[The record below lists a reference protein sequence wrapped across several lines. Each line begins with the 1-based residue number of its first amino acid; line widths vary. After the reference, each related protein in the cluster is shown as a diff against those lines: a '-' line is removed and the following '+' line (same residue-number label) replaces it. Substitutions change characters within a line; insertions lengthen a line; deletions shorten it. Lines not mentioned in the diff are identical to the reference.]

1 MQAGRSRYQLRKVF
15 TYLRNSHDNPNIL
28 NPEELVPFK
37 ETMLDENL
45 IQQINKFNNVKAQ
58 KQRQALLLYQ
68 AEQDRLKQLEIQ
80 KARDEKMEQFFLSK
94 KKEL

>member
-1 MQAGRSRYQLRKVF
+1 MSTYTHPYKNYNSLEKNDHRFRSKRGENRLNLADKLEKMAGNKMSLQMQAGRSRYQLRKVF

-45 IQQINKFNNVKAQ
+45 I
-58 KQRQALLLYQ
+58 
-68 AEQDRLKQLEIQ
+68 
-80 KARDEKMEQFFLSK
+80 
-94 KKEL
+94 